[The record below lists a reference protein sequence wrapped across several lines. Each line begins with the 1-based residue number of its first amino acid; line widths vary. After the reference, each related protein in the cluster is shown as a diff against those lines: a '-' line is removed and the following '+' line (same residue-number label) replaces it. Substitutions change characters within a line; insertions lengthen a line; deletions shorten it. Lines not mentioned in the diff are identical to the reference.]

1 MRADDLSPSAD
12 RADDPSCLQLLDQ
25 AVAGRKGI
33 VNVAV
38 DTADETI
45 TFAYDPHRVAE
56 DDILRVAHDV
66 APALQERWERC
77 TLRLEKRGGRA
88 CESCAL
94 ALERQ
99 VGRMPG
105 VRRATASFNGGV
117 MAVHYDSGLI
127 TFSDIAQRVEQFGV
141 GVAPSAADLPG
152 ASSVGAGLR
161 PAPTTAPTTAIGRA
175 RAWLTPQ
182 RLQAILTVVTLVTM
196 LAAWLLERTATGPAG
211 LVSALYVAAFVAGGA
226 FGLKGGIESLL
237 ARTIDIDLLMIL
249 AALGAAYVGEPFEG
263 AMLLFLFSLSNTLQ
277 EFALDRTRNA
287 IRALMK
293 LRPDTAAIY
302 RGERLVSLPIEQ
314 VRVGDRMLVKPG
326 DRIALDG
333 KVLTGAG
340 SVDQASLTG
349 ESMPV
354 YKKPGDPCFAGTINQ
369 DGSLEIGVTKLA
381 KDSTL
386 ARLIRLVEEAQSE
399 KAETQRFID
408 KFEQWYALG
417 VIVLTAAV
425 AALLPLLFGRSFDAA
440 FYTAMTVMVAA
451 SPCAIVIST
460 PATVLSAI
468 GNGARRGVLFKGGI
482 HVENAATVRAVAFDK
497 TGTLTEGKP
506 VVTDVSLFD
515 DEFNAKAQ
523 SRQAAK
529 EETLASLRPG
539 VFALNA
545 SDDLLRLAAAVEAR
559 SQHPL
564 AAAIVTEAKA
574 RGQELPPVSHFQA
587 VAGQGVRGVVD
598 DPALG
603 RVELHIGNP
612 RYFAANGLPETVA
625 ETVAALE
632 DEGKTSVIVAAARP
646 FDGRGTTNQVPGSR
660 GQVPGEE
667 RASLAPDSSAV
678 TFLGVIALADRL
690 RPDAPAVV
698 RELKAAGVGRVIM
711 LTGDNRRVAER
722 IAAQAGVDEVFADLL
737 PEDKVTAI
745 RQVRDHYGPVAMVG
759 DGVNDA
765 PALAAAT
772 IGIAMGAAGT
782 DVALETADIVLM
794 SDNLA
799 NIPYVIRLSRATRR
813 TLIVNL
819 GFALFMIALM
829 LLAIFARDLP
839 LPLAVIGHEGGTV
852 LVSLN
857 GLRLLGYRDRPA

>member
-1 MRADDLSPSAD
+1 MHAD
-12 RADDPSCLQLLDQ
+12 RRLPSPELPEDPSCLELLDE
-25 AVAGRKGI
+25 AVADRKGI
-33 VNVAV
+33 VDVAV
-38 DTADETI
+38 DTAGETI
-45 TFAYDPHRVAE
+45 TFAYDPQRVAE
-56 DDILRVAHDV
+56 DDILRVAYEV
-66 APALQERWERC
+66 APALQQRWETC

-99 VGRMPG
+99 VGRLPG
-105 VRRATASFNGGV
+105 VRRATASFSGGV

-127 TFSDIAQRVEQFGV
+127 TFSDIAQHVEQFGV
-141 GVAPSAADLPG
+141 GVRPSAADGPVT
-152 ASSVGAGLR
+152 SVGAGLR
-161 PAPTTAPTTAIGRA
+161 PAPTDGVDVGAGLRPAPTTGLGRA
-175 RAWLTPQ
+175 REWLTPQ
-182 RLQAILTVVTLVTM
+182 KLQAILTAVTLVTM
-196 LAAWLLERTATGPAG
+196 VAAWLLERTATGPAW
-211 LVSALYVAAFVAGGA
+211 LVTALYVAAYVAGGA
-226 FGLKGGIESLL
+226 FGLKGGIESLR

-249 AALGAAYVGEPFEG
+249 AALGAAFVGEPFEG

-277 EFALDRTRNA
+277 DFALDRTRNA

-293 LRPDTAAIY
+293 LRPDTAAVY
-302 RGERLVSLPIEQ
+302 RGERLVTLPIEQ

-333 KVLTGAG
+333 LVLTGAG

-417 VIVLTAAV
+417 VILLTAAV
-425 AALLPLLFGRSFDAA
+425 AALLPLLFGQSFDAA

-506 VVTDVSLFD
+506 VVTDVVTSDVEATPVASTSLV
-515 DEFNAKAQ
+515 
-523 SRQAAK
+523 
-529 EETLASLRPG
+529 TP
-539 VFALNA
+539 
-545 SDDLLRLAAAVEAR
+545 DDLLRLAAAVEAR

-564 AAAIVTEAKA
+564 AAAIVAEAKA
-574 RGQELPPVSHFQA
+574 RGQALPPVSAFQA

-603 RVELHIGNP
+603 RVELHIGNT
-612 RYFAANGLPETVA
+612 RYFSGSGGGLPERVSQ
-625 ETVAALE
+625 TVAALE
-632 DEGKTSVIVAAARP
+632 DEGKTSVIVAQAAE
-646 FDGRGTTNQVPGSR
+646 
-660 GQVPGEE
+660 GQDV
-667 RASLAPDSSAV
+667 R
-678 TFLGVIALADRL
+678 FLGVIALADQL

-782 DVALETADIVLM
+782 DVALETADVVLM
-794 SDNLA
+794 SDNLR

-813 TLIVNL
+813 TLFVNL
-819 GFALFMIALM
+819 GFALFMIGLM
-829 LLAIFARDLP
+829 LVAIFARDLP

-857 GLRLLGYRDRPA
+857 GLRLLGYRDKSN

>member
-1 MRADDLSPSAD
+1 MHVEGRTPLPDPSA
-12 RADDPSCLQLLDQ
+12 DPSCLELLDQ
-25 AVAGRKGI
+25 AVGDRKGI
-33 VNVAV
+33 VNVAL

-45 TFAYDPHRVAE
+45 TFAYDPQRVAE
-56 DDILRVAHDV
+56 DDILRVAHEI
-66 APALQERWERC
+66 APALQQRWETC
-77 TLRLEKRGGRA
+77 TMRLEKRGGRA

-99 VGRMPG
+99 VGQLPG

-141 GVAPSAADLPG
+141 GVRPSAADLPTTL
-152 ASSVGAGLR
+152 VGTGL
-161 PAPTTAPTTAIGRA
+161 PTPTVPTTAIGRA
-175 RAWLTPQ
+175 RHWLTPQ
-182 RLQAILTVVTLVTM
+182 RLQAILTVVTFVTM
-196 LAAWLLERTATGPAG
+196 ITAWLLERTATGPAW
-211 LVSALYVAAFVAGGA
+211 LVTALYVAAYVAGGA
-226 FGLKGGIESLL
+226 FGLKGGVESLL
-237 ARTIDIDLLMIL
+237 ARTLDIDLLMIL
-249 AALGAAYVGEPFEG
+249 AALGAAFVGEPFEG

-277 EFALDRTRNA
+277 DFALDRTRNA

-293 LRPDTAAIY
+293 LRPDTAAVY
-302 RGERLVSLPIEQ
+302 RGERLVTLPIEQ

-333 KVLTGAG
+333 TVLSGAG

-354 YKKPGDPCFAGTINQ
+354 YKKPGDPCFAGTINE

-417 VIVLTAAV
+417 VILLTAAV
-425 AALLPLLFGRSFDAA
+425 AALLPLLFGQSFDAA

-497 TGTLTEGKP
+497 TGTLTAGKP
-506 VVTDVSLFD
+506 VVTDVRLFD
-515 DEFNAKAQ
+515 EEFNAKMQ
-523 SRQAAK
+523 GRKDAK
-529 EETLASLRPG
+529 ESSLASSRLD
-539 VFALNA
+539 VLALN
-545 SDDLLRLAAAVEAR
+545 SPDDLLRLAAAVEAR

-564 AAAIVTEAKA
+564 AAAIVAEATA
-574 RGQELPPVSHFQA
+574 RGQALLPVNHFQA

-603 RVELHIGNP
+603 RIELHIGNA
-612 RYFAANGLPETVA
+612 RYFGGYEGNGLVEQVSATV
-625 ETVAALE
+625 TALE
-632 DEGKTSVIVAAARP
+632 DEGKTSVIVAQATGGLDVR
-646 FDGRGTTNQVPGSR
+646 
-660 GQVPGEE
+660 
-667 RASLAPDSSAV
+667 
-678 TFLGVIALADRL
+678 FLGVIALADQL

-737 PEDKVTAI
+737 PEDKVTAV
-745 RQVRDHYGPVAMVG
+745 RHVRDSYGPVAMIG

-794 SDNLA
+794 SDNLR

-813 TLIVNL
+813 TLFVNL

-829 LLAIFARDLP
+829 LVAIFARDLP

-857 GLRLLGYRDRPA
+857 GLRLLGYRDKAHR

>member
-277 EFALDRTRNA
+277 DFALDRTRNA

-333 KVLTGAG
+333 TVLSGAG

-574 RGQELPPVSHFQA
+574 RGQEPPPVSHFQA

-737 PEDKVTAI
+737 PEDKVAAI
-745 RQVRDHYGPVAMVG
+745 RQVRDSYGPVAMVG

>member
-152 ASSVGAGLR
+152 TPSVGAGLR

-196 LAAWLLERTATGPAG
+196 LAAWVLERTATGPAG

-333 KVLTGAG
+333 TVLSGAG

-417 VIVLTAAV
+417 VILLTAAV
-425 AALLPLLFGRSFDAA
+425 AALLPLLFGQSFDAA

-497 TGTLTEGKP
+497 TGTLTAGKP
-506 VVTDVSLFD
+506 VVTDVRLFD
-515 DEFNAKAQ
+515 EEFNAKMQ
-523 SRQAAK
+523 GRKDAK
-529 EETLASLRPG
+529 ESSLASSRLD
-539 VFALNA
+539 VLALN
-545 SDDLLRLAAAVEAR
+545 SPDDLLRLAAAVEAR

-564 AAAIVTEAKA
+564 AAAIVAEATA
-574 RGQELPPVSHFQA
+574 RGQALLPVNHFQA

-603 RVELHIGNP
+603 RIELHIGNA
-612 RYFAANGLPETVA
+612 RYFGGYEGNGLVEQVSATV
-625 ETVAALE
+625 TALE
-632 DEGKTSVIVAAARP
+632 DEGKTSVIVAQATGGLDVR
-646 FDGRGTTNQVPGSR
+646 
-660 GQVPGEE
+660 
-667 RASLAPDSSAV
+667 
-678 TFLGVIALADRL
+678 FLGVIALADQL

-737 PEDKVTAI
+737 PEDKVTAV
-745 RQVRDHYGPVAMVG
+745 RHVRDSYGPVAMIG

-794 SDNLA
+794 SDNLR

-813 TLIVNL
+813 TLFVNL

-829 LLAIFARDLP
+829 LVAIFARDLP

-857 GLRLLGYRDRPA
+857 GLRLLGYRDKAHR